1 MSNGQP
7 FFISIRYPFLTS
19 IRHPFLL
26 SIRHPCLSSI
36 RHPFLTSIR
45 HPYLS
50 SVQHLFSMPNRCY
63 FSPKNHPQP
72 KNLKHNFFHLK
83 KDKFFYPPD
92 NYTIRACYRLLL
104 LTVALMHT
112 RFSLRS
118 LQFFESKKKFP
129 SNGFCG
135 RE

>member
-26 SIRHPCLSSI
+26 SIRHP
-36 RHPFLTSIR
+36 FLTSIR

-50 SVQHLFSMPNRCY
+50 SVRHLFSMPNRCY
-63 FSPKNHPQP
+63 FSPKNYPQP

-83 KDKFFYPPD
+83 KENFFPRD